1 MKNFEELMA
10 EGKSRMEARRDEL
23 IRKNLLSDEFLELI
37 QKNRKHFDLL
47 MSYYQCAIME
57 IETKFK
63 VLNQEYS
70 LEYGTAVIEMHKTSI
85 KPGQKVLIVDDLI
98 ATGGTTQAMISLV
111 ERLGG
116 EVAGVLVLIELAG
129 LKGREA
135 IAGYRLDSAI
145 VYEGK

>member
-1 MKNFEELMA
+1 MKNLEELMTQGRIRR
-10 EGKSRMEARRDEL
+10 ESRRDEFV
-23 IRKNLLSDEFLELI
+23 RKSLLSDEFLDLI
-37 QKNRKHFDLL
+37 QKNKKPFDLM

-57 IETKFK
+57 IETKFR
-63 VLNQEYS
+63 VLDQEYS
-70 LEYGTAVIEMHKTSI
+70 LEYGTALIEMHKTSI

>member
-37 QKNRKHFDLL
+37 QKNKKPFDLL

>member
-1 MKNFEELMA
+1 MKNLEELMTQGRIRR
-10 EGKSRMEARRDEL
+10 ESRRDEFV
-23 IRKNLLSDEFLELI
+23 RKSLLSDEFLDLI
-37 QKNRKHFDLL
+37 QKNKKPFDLM

-57 IETKFK
+57 IETKFR
-63 VLNQEYS
+63 VLDQEYS

>member
-1 MKNFEELMA
+1 
-10 EGKSRMEARRDEL
+10 
-23 IRKNLLSDEFLELI
+23 
-37 QKNRKHFDLL
+37 
-47 MSYYQCAIME
+47 MS
-57 IETKFK
+57 
-63 VLNQEYS
+63 QEYS

-135 IAGYRLDSAI
+135 IAGYLWIPQLYMKANN
-145 VYEGK
+145 